1 MTREPISDLAHK
13 LRTPIAVVQGFAD
26 LLKRDDGRL
35 TAEQRSDY
43 ADRILG
49 AAAEMREILDAATS
63 LSNGSGADADHADE
77 PAPAA

>member
-1 MTREPISDLAHK
+1 MSREPIAEVAHR

-35 TAEQRSDY
+35 TPEQRSEY
-43 ADRILG
+43 AQRIIG
-49 AAAEMREILDAATS
+49 AAGEMREILDATTAP
-63 LSNGSGADADHADE
+63 SNGSVSEPADE

>member
-1 MTREPISDLAHK
+1 VSEREPIADLAHK

-35 TAEQRSDY
+35 TEEQRGDY

-49 AAAEMREILDAATS
+49 ATAEMREILDAATS
-63 LSNGSGADADHADE
+63 LSNGARPE
-77 PAPAA
+77 TPAPVDAA